1 MIQESLSHLT
11 VSSLKENSIMVSLKV
26 KEYVLGL
33 MEMNML
39 GNLKMGCN
47 MEKEYIFSQT
57 GLSMMESGRTERS
70 TVKGF

>member
-26 KEYVLGL
+26 KEYAHGL

-39 GNLKMGCN
+39 GDLRRGNN
-47 MEKEYIFSQT
+47 MVKEYIVSKT